1 MIALWLV
8 LTGMILSS
16 IAASPVSALAADARP
31 GWQAEWERTLRAA
44 EKEGEVAVAIYDQGP
59 VTVEV
64 VDAFQKVFPKIKVNS
79 LRARGSQIGPKIIA
93 ERRAEKY
100 LVDLFTGGKGTAL
113 STLHAGKLLDPIKPL
128 LILPEVVDPSK
139 WWQGKLRYVDPEE
152 AYVLAFVGNGGG
164 VDVSLNTNLVNP
176 KELKSY
182 WDLVNPKWKGKL
194 VATDPRVRG
203 QDRPVLYFY
212 HSPAL
217 GPEFMRKLYG
227 EMDIAISRDYR
238 QPIDWLSVGKYAI
251 CIPCNSREVE
261 KAMKQGLPIAQINQ
275 FKEGVTLTSS
285 GGTLSLLHRAPHP
298 NGAKVFVNWLL
309 SRDAQMVIQ
318 KTDGSDS
325 LRIDI
330 PKDSVLAE
338 NRRQAGADYLDG
350 DDPKFS
356 DRRPADKLL
365 NEILK

>member
-1 MIALWLV
+1 MIPLWLFLV
-8 LTGMILSS
+8 WPIPLWLAVSP
-16 IAASPVSALAADARP
+16 AATFAADAKP

-113 STLHAGKLLDPIKPL
+113 STLHAGKALDPIKPL

-139 WWQGKLRYVDPEE
+139 WWQGKLRYVDPEA

-164 VDVSLNTNLVNP
+164 VEVTFNTNSVNP

-182 WDLVNPKWKGKL
+182 WDLVNPKWKGKI
-194 VATDPRVRG
+194 VATDPRVAG

-217 GPEFMRKLYG
+217 GPDFMRKLYG

-238 QPIDWLSVGKYAI
+238 QPIDWLSVGKYAL

-261 KAMKQGLPIAQINQ
+261 KGMKQGLPIAQINQ

-285 GGTLSLLHRAPHP
+285 GGTLSFVNRAPHP

-309 SRDAQMVIQ
+309 SRDAQTLMQ
-318 KTDGSDS
+318 KSDGSDS
-325 LRIDI
+325 LRVDI

-338 NRRQAGADYLDG
+338 NRRLAGAEYLDG

>member
-1 MIALWLV
+1 V
-8 LTGMILSS
+8 
-16 IAASPVSALAADARP
+16 
-31 GWQAEWERTLRAA
+31 RAA
-44 EKEGEVAVAIYDQGP
+44 EKEGEVTVAIYDQGP

-64 VDAFQKVFPKIKVNS
+64 VEAFQKTFPKIKVNS
-79 LRARGSQIGPKIIA
+79 NRARGSQIGPKIIA
-93 ERRAEKY
+93 EHRAEKY

-128 LILPEVVDPSK
+128 LLLPEVVGQTK
-139 WWQGKLRYVDPEE
+139 WWQGKLRFVDPEQ
-152 AYVLAFVGNGGG
+152 AYVLAFLGNGGG
-164 VDVSLNTNLVNP
+164 VDVSINTNLVDA

-182 WDLVNPKWKGKL
+182 WDLVQPNWKGKI
-194 VATDPRVRG
+194 VAIDPRIGG

-217 GPEFMRKLYG
+217 GPDFMRKLYG
-227 EMDIAISRDYR
+227 EMNITISRDYR
-238 QPIDWLSVGKYAI
+238 EPVDWLSVGKYAI

-261 KAMKQGLPIAQINQ
+261 KGMKQGLPIAQINR

-285 GGTLSLLHRAPHP
+285 GGTISLLNRAPHP

-309 SRDAQMVIQ
+309 SRQAQSLIQ
-318 KTDGSDS
+318 KIDGSDS

-330 PKDSVLAE
+330 PKESVLAE
-338 NRRQAGADYLDG
+338 NRRLPGADYLDG

-356 DRRPADKLL
+356 DRRAADKLL

>member
-1 MIALWLV
+1 MMTFWLL
-8 LTGMILSS
+8 LTWAISTS
-16 IAASPVSALAADARP
+16 APAFPVAALAADAKP

-44 EKEGEVAVAIYDQGP
+44 EKEGEVTVAIYDQGP
-59 VTVEV
+59 VTVAV
-64 VDAFQKVFPKIKVNS
+64 VDAFQKAFPKIKVNS
-79 LRARGSQIGPKIIA
+79 LRARGSQIGPKIIS

-100 LVDLFTGGKGTAL
+100 LIDLFTGGKGTAL

-139 WWQGKLRYVDPEE
+139 WWQGKLRYVDAEG
-152 AYVLAFVGNGGG
+152 AYVLAFIGNGGG
-164 VDVSLNTNLVNP
+164 VEVTFNTNLVNP

-182 WDLVNPKWKGKL
+182 WDLVNPKWKGRI
-194 VATDPRVRG
+194 VALDPRVGG

-217 GPEFMRKLYG
+217 GPGFMRKLYG
-227 EMDIAISRDYR
+227 EMDVTISRDYR
-238 QPIDWLSVGKYAI
+238 QPVDWLSVGKYAL

-261 KAMKQGLPIAQINQ
+261 KAMKQGLPLAQINQ

-285 GGTLSLLHRAPHP
+285 GGTLSLLNRAPHP

-309 SRDAQMVIQ
+309 SRDAQMLIQ
-318 KTDGSDS
+318 KADGSDS
-325 LRIDI
+325 LRVDI

-338 NRRQAGADYLDG
+338 NRRLAGADYLDG